1 MSNQVKTKVGITDV
15 LVITSGVVG
24 AIVVYKIAK
33 LTGLIKG
40 EGETKVTARTTE
52 PGSYWKPQ
60 YYKRV
65 GGTIFTRAAAEQ
77 YAKKIYDAL
86 SWYNDDINTI
96 LGVFSQVKTKSQVSF
111 LSDIF
116 FQKYGYD
123 LLNYLYFGAGRL
135 WIDGLNDEN
144 INRVISYTD
153 KLPAK

>member
-1 MSNQVKTKVGITDV
+1 MKTKVGLTDV

-33 LTGLIKG
+33 LTGLVKG
-40 EGETKVTARTTE
+40 EGETKVTRGTTE

-60 YYKRV
+60 YYKKT
-65 GGTIFTRAAAEQ
+65 GGNIITRATAES

-96 LGVFSQVKTKSQVSF
+96 LGVFSQIKTKSAVSY
-111 LSDIF
+111 LSDVF
-116 FQKYGYD
+116 YQKYNYD
-123 LLNYLYFGAGRL
+123 LLNYLYYGAGRL

-144 INRVISYTD
+144 INKIITYTD
-153 KLPAK
+153 KLPAR

>member
-1 MSNQVKTKVGITDV
+1 MKTKVGLTDIA
-15 LVITSGVVG
+15 VITSGVVG

-33 LTGLIKG
+33 LTGLVKG
-40 EGETKVTARTTE
+40 EGELKVDERLKE

-60 YYKRV
+60 YYKRT
-65 GGTIFTRAAAEQ
+65 GGKIMTRATAEQ

-86 SWYNDDINTI
+86 TWYNDDINTI
-96 LGVFSQVKTKSQVSF
+96 VGVFSQIKTKAGVSF
-111 LSDIF
+111 LSDVF
-116 FQKYGYD
+116 FQKYNYD

-144 INRVISYTD
+144 INRIISYTD

>member
-1 MSNQVKTKVGITDV
+1 V

-33 LTGLIKG
+33 LTGLVQG
-40 EGETKVTARTTE
+40 EGESKVNARTTE

-65 GGTIFTRAAAEQ
+65 GGKIITRAAAEQ
-77 YAKKIYDAL
+77 YSQKIYDAL

-96 LGVFSQVKTKSQVSF
+96 LGVFSQLKTKAAISY

-116 FQKYGYD
+116 YQKYGYD
-123 LLNYLYFGAGRL
+123 LLNYLYYGAGRL
-135 WIDGLNDEN
+135 WIDGLNDDN
-144 INRVISYTD
+144 INKIITYTD

>member
-1 MSNQVKTKVGITDV
+1 MSQVKTKVGLTDIM
-15 LVITSGVVG
+15 VITSGVVG

-40 EGETKVTARTTE
+40 EGETKVDQRTTAPE
-52 PGSYWKPQ
+52 SYWKPQ
-60 YYKRV
+60 YYKRT
-65 GGTIFTRAAAEQ
+65 GGKILTRAAAEQ
-77 YAKKIYDAL
+77 YGKKIYDAL

-96 LGVFSQVKTKSQVSF
+96 LGVFSQIKTKSQVSF
-111 LSDIF
+111 LSDVF

-123 LLNYLYFGAGRL
+123 LLNYLYYGAGRL